1 MAAFREQRWV
11 SADGL
16 TLYSR
21 VYEEAGRVAPAVLCL
36 PGLTRNSRDFE
47 VLAPHLAARY
57 RVICPDLR
65 GRGLSQR
72 DPQWRNYHPGTYLQD
87 IRRLMAVHG
96 LSRVAV
102 IGTSLGGLLAML
114 LAATEP
120 SAVAGVVL
128 NDIGPEA
135 DPRGIERI
143 RGYTG
148 KLPPVRSWGEAV
160 AQFREVNG
168 AAWPDLSAEEWSA
181 VTRRSYREQ
190 VSGTP
195 VFDSDPMI
203 GEAIRAAQAVPEG
216 LWPVFAQIKA
226 VPLLVIRGALSDI
239 LSGAILARM
248 QREKPGLESLTV
260 ERRGHAPLLE
270 EPEVVPVIDR
280 FLARLVFTDCGQ
292 DSG

>member
-16 TLYSR
+16 MLYSR
-21 VYEEAGRVAPAVLCL
+21 VYEEAGRAAPAVLCL

-47 VLAPHLAARY
+47 MLAPHLAVRY

-65 GRGLSQR
+65 GRGFSQR

-87 IRRLMAVHG
+87 IRRLMELHG

-120 SAVAGVVL
+120 RAVAGVVL

-148 KLPPVRSWGEAV
+148 KLPPVRSWDEAI

-168 AAWPDLSAEEWSA
+168 AAWPDLSAEEWSV
-181 VTRRSYREQ
+181 VTRRSYREDL
-190 VSGTP
+190 SGTP

-226 VPLLVIRGALSDI
+226 VPMLVIRGALSDI
-239 LSGAILARM
+239 LSSAILARM
-248 QREKPGLESLTV
+248 QREKPGLETLTV

-270 EPEVVPVIDR
+270 EPQVVPVIDR
-280 FLARLVFTDCGQ
+280 FLARLAFTDLEQ
-292 DSG
+292 DGG